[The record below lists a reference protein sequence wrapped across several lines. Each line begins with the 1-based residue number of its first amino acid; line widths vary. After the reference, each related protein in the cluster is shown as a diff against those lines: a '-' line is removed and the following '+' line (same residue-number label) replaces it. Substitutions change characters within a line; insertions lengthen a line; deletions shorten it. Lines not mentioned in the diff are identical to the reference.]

1 MSTGLGSSGRPLVIS
16 DCDEVL
22 LHMVAP
28 FRDWLGEVHGI
39 DFSMKDNDFGKALTY
54 SNKIIF
60 SVLSWLVFGAL
71 LYGRKRYGWRGRT
84 ALNWIMACSVLLLL
98 AYVGSK
104 LLPDT
109 LFGV

>member
-1 MSTGLGSSGRPLVIS
+1 MTWLICLVRWIESHVNSRVSVGKPRILLTLTLISGV
-16 DCDEVL
+16 V
-22 LHMVAP
+22 
-28 FRDWLGEVHGI
+28 
-39 DFSMKDNDFGKALTY
+39 FSEQLFGKALTY

-60 SVLSWLVFGAL
+60 SVLSWIVFGAL

-84 ALNWIMACSVLLLL
+84 ALNWIMAGSVLLLL

-109 LFGV
+109 IFGA